1 MDGIGGS
8 PMSMLAWSEEVER
21 AQLELVPHRGHDGPE
36 RPTYCLAAVEDDIRG
51 VSVPIYTLWRAGR
64 MSASRR
70 GEVVAAGLDNV

>member
-1 MDGIGGS
+1 
-8 PMSMLAWSEEVER
+8 MSMLALSEEVER

-36 RPTYCLAAVEDDIRG
+36 RPTYCLGAVEDDIRG